1 MLLGYGFFFAKQ
13 NAYLQLWSISRVGRF
28 DLGVNKKC
36 GEEVHAQFKVAIK
49 LDRRPSWDGFHF
61 LYAIPDLTQ

>member
-49 LDRRPSWDGFHF
+49 LDRRPS
-61 LYAIPDLTQ
+61 